1 MRYQGLL
8 GRTLRDAPAGADT
21 ASAVLLAR
29 AGYVR
34 QLGAGIFSLLPLG
47 WATVRRIEEII
58 REEMERI
65 NCWEVAM
72 PVAQPADLWQETGR
86 WSAIGSELVRFADRG
101 GRDMVLAM
109 THEEVAS
116 DLVRKELRSWRQLP
130 IQFFQIQT
138 KFRDEPRPRA
148 GLLRGREFIMK
159 DAYSFHTSL
168 EDLDRFYE
176 ECRLAY
182 LRAFQRCGIDVVVA
196 EAGAGIMG
204 GHGSHEFTLLTPAGE
219 DVLLVCPTGD
229 YVANREVA
237 TCAGDATPGDDADQ
251 LPREEVATP
260 GATTI
265 EQVAAFLGVDASQ
278 TLKCVCY
285 SSGGE
290 VVLVVIRGDLQV
302 NESKV
307 QAALGTSD
315 LRLADEAQIRAIG
328 SVPGYTSPLGLSGVR
343 VLADP
348 SALAANLVA
357 GGNRTNTHVRN
368 VNLGRDVQPTLVADF
383 RVVVAGDAC
392 PLCGTSLEEQ
402 RGIEVGNIFKLGQY
416 YSRPLHVA
424 FLDDNGDE
432 RLVEMGSYGFGVT
445 RMMAAIAE
453 AHHDERGLRWPVS
466 VAPVAVHLVALGK
479 DDAVREAAE
488 QVYVLLH
495 SAGIATLF
503 DDRGETAG
511 VQFADADLIGAPLR
525 LAVSKRT
532 LAAQDGGAVELKR
545 RQHDK
550 DQAQTIGIHALL
562 EIVRAELAD
571 LALRVTV
578 QDADDPGGAV

>member
-21 ASAVLLAR
+21 ASAALLAR

-86 WSAIGSELVRFADRG
+86 WAAIGSELVRFEDRG

-116 DLVRKELRSWRQLP
+116 DLVRRELRSWRQLP

-159 DAYSFHTSL
+159 DAYSFHASL
-168 EDLDRFYE
+168 DDLDRFYE

-182 LRAFQRCGIDVVVA
+182 LRAFHRCGIDVIVA
-196 EAGAGIMG
+196 EAGAGIIG

-229 YVANREVA
+229 YAANREVA
-237 TCAGDATPGDDADQ
+237 TCANDAGTTEAVEQ
-251 LPREEVATP
+251 LPLEEVATP
-260 GATTI
+260 DATTI
-265 EQVAAFLGVDASQ
+265 EQVAAFLGVEASQ

-285 SSGGE
+285 ASDGE
-290 VVLVVIRGDLQV
+290 VALIVIRGDLQV
-302 NESKV
+302 NEAKV

-315 LRLADEAQIRAIG
+315 LRLADEAQIRALG
-328 SVPGYTSPLGLSGVR
+328 SVPGYTSPLGLTGVR

-348 SALAANLVA
+348 SAFAANLVA
-357 GGNRTNTHVRN
+357 GSNRADTHVRN
-368 VNLGRDVQPTLVADF
+368 VNLGRDIVPTLVADV

-392 PLCGTSLEEQ
+392 PVCGTPLEEQ

-416 YSRPLHVA
+416 YARPLNIA
-424 FLDDNGDE
+424 FLDDSGEE

-453 AHHDERGLRWPVS
+453 AHHDEQGLRWPVS
-466 VAPVAVHLVALGK
+466 VAPVAVHLVALGN
-479 DDAVREAAE
+479 DPAVRDAAE
-488 QVYVLLH
+488 RVYVLLRL
-495 SAGIATLF
+495 AGIATLF

-511 VQFADADLIGAPLR
+511 VQFADADLLGAPLR

-532 LAAQDGGAVELKR
+532 LAAHDGGAVELKR
-545 RQHDK
+545 REHDK
-550 DQAQTIGIHALL
+550 DQAQTVAIDALL
-562 EIVRAELAD
+562 DVVQGELAD

-578 QDADDPGGAV
+578 PESGDADGVV